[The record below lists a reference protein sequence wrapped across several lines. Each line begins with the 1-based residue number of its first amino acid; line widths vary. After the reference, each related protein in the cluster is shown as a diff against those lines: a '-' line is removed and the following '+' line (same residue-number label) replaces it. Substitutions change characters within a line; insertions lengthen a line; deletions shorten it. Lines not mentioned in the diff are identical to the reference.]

1 MTFDTIISNARIVDG
16 TGAPWY
22 RADVGVDKGLIAAIG
37 ALHAEQARKRID
49 ATGLVLSPGFIEIHG
64 HSDATLL
71 INARAESSVHQGV
84 TTECTGNCGSSLFPV
99 TEKNK
104 DQVQNHFTSFLKGYE
119 VNWTSLADLKQRY
132 ENPGV
137 SVNIVPLVGHNTVR
151 AAVKGSDMGPS
162 TAEELRRMALLVE
175 QALQEG
181 ARGFSS
187 GLEYPPGSAG
197 DTEELIALTAPLG
210 LCRGL
215 YATHIRNRDLRYIEA
230 VEEAFLIGERSGAAV
245 QISHN
250 VAKIGAPE
258 GVMDRVLKAIEAKR
272 EQGLDVAFDVG
283 AYLGG
288 QTTPLGSL
296 PPWAFDGGPAET
308 LKRLAD
314 PDARTKMKAYEYPIW
329 RIIKLGLWDH
339 VRLASSMAN
348 PHLVGKT
355 FEELAREL
363 NKDPYDVLF
372 DLLLEEGAGFYDLLW
387 EGEIYRAEDRD
398 QVLNHPLSSVCCD
411 GRTLAPYGPLSG
423 RDYHH
428 VYSWVP
434 YLLRHHV
441 RERGLLTLEQAIHKV
456 TGASANRLGL
466 FDRGMIREGL
476 AADLVVFD
484 GETVRDR
491 ATLEQPHLYPEGIHS
506 VFVNGEQTIEK
517 GEHTGALP
525 GKVLIL

>member
-1 MTFDTIISNARIVDG
+1 MKPDTIISNARIVDG

-22 RADVGVDKGLIAAIG
+22 LADVGLGRGRILAIG
-37 ALHAEQARKRID
+37 DLSGEQAPRRID

-71 INARAESSVHQGV
+71 INPRAESSIHQGV

-99 TEKNK
+99 TEMNRH
-104 DQVQNHFTSFLKGYE
+104 QVLNHFTSFVEDYE
-119 VNWTSLADLKQRY
+119 VDWTSLGGLKERYAD
-132 ENPGV
+132 PGI

-151 AAVKGSDMGPS
+151 AAVKGSDMSPS
-162 TAEELRRMALLVE
+162 SGLELSRMTRLVE
-175 QALQEG
+175 QAVEEG
-181 ARGFSS
+181 APGFSS

-197 DTEELIALTAPLG
+197 DTEELIALTAPVG
-210 LCRGL
+210 ARRGI
-215 YATHIRNRDLRYIEA
+215 YATHIRNRDLRYVEA
-230 VEEAFLIGERSGAAV
+230 VEEACVIGERSGAAV
-245 QISHN
+245 QIAHN

-258 GVMDRVLKAIEAKR
+258 GTMERVLRVIEEKR
-272 EQGLDVAFDVG
+272 EQGLDVAFDLG

-296 PPWAFDGGPAET
+296 PPWAFDGGPSET

-314 PDARTKMKAYEYPIW
+314 PETRERMKAYEYPIW
-329 RIIKLGLWDH
+329 RVIKLGLWDH
-339 VRLASSMAN
+339 VRLASSRAN

-363 NKDPYDVLF
+363 KKDPYDVLF
-372 DLLLEEGAGFYDLLW
+372 DLLLEEGGGFYDLMW

-398 QVLNHPLSSVCCD
+398 LVLEHPLSSVCCD
-411 GRTLAPYGPLSG
+411 GRTLAPYGPLAQ

-434 YLLRHHV
+434 YLLRRHV

-456 TGASANRLGL
+456 TGASANRLGI
-466 FDRGMIREGL
+466 FDRGIVREGL
-476 AADLVVFD
+476 AADLVLFD
-484 GETVRDR
+484 KNKIRDR
-491 ATLEQPHLYPEGIHS
+491 ATLERPHLYPEGIHA
-506 VFVNGEQTIEK
+506 VFVNGELTLEN
-517 GEHTGALP
+517 GEHTGALA
-525 GKVLIL
+525 GKVLG